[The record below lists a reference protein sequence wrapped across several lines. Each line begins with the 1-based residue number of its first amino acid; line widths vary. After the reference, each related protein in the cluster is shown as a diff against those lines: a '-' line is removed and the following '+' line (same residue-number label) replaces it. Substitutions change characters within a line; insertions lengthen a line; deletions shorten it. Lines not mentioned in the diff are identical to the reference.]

1 LENPYT
7 TLGVPRD
14 ATPADIHLAFRSLAK
29 LCHPDLYP
37 GEALAK
43 ARFIALS
50 AANDVLCHSDQ
61 RRRFDR
67 EEVAAAVL
75 RRGHWSA
82 EQNQATAGPFGHGA
96 PIPPEIVPT
105 WPLPEKHALLTAEFL
120 DAVNGATIR
129 MTLPDG
135 SRLDVDVPPGT
146 ADGEV
151 LRQHRGGLLNWL
163 RGTVGDTLIE
173 VHVKPHLR
181 FIRQGQD
188 IGLDVAVTQA
198 ELMFGANIEIVTPG
212 GSVRLHVPAGSANGT
227 RLRLNHRG
235 VPSHHGQATG
245 DLYARLRVVL
255 GTGYPAH

>member
-1 LENPYT
+1 MENPYT

-14 ATPADIHLAFRSLAK
+14 ATPEVIHLAYRHLAK

-43 ARFIALS
+43 ARFIALN
-50 AANDVLCHSDQ
+50 AANDVLCHGDQ

-67 EEVAAAVL
+67 GEAAAANL
-75 RRGHWSA
+75 RRQQWSP
-82 EQNQATAGPFGHGA
+82 EPFKPVA
-96 PIPPEIVPT
+96 PVPVEMPQT
-105 WPLPEKHALLTAEFL
+105 HVLLTADFL

-135 SRLDVDVPPGT
+135 SRLDVDIPPGT

-151 LRQHRGGLLNWL
+151 LCQHRGGLVNWL

-173 VHVKPHLR
+173 IHVKPHFR
-181 FIRQGQD
+181 FIRLGQD
-188 IGLDVAVTQA
+188 IWLDVAVTLA
-198 ELMFGANIEIVTPG
+198 EVMVGANIEIVTPG
-212 GSVRLHVPAGSANGT
+212 GSVRLHVPPGSANGT
-227 RLRLNHRG
+227 RLRLNRRG
-235 VPSHHGQATG
+235 VPSHHGSATG

-255 GTGYPAH
+255 GTGQPTD